1 MNSSVRAI
9 YLVGLLY
16 RNESNDFGDELV
28 KVGAKLFYRRG
39 RTHLDGGGE
48 LTIGRNLQC
57 ADTVQSFVNPCFL
70 AAGSPFC

>member
-28 KVGAKLFYRRG
+28 EGGCEIVLPQGANSLRWWRRTYN
-39 RTHLDGGGE
+39 RPKPPV
-48 LTIGRNLQC
+48 C
-57 ADTVQSFVNPCFL
+57 
-70 AAGSPFC
+70 